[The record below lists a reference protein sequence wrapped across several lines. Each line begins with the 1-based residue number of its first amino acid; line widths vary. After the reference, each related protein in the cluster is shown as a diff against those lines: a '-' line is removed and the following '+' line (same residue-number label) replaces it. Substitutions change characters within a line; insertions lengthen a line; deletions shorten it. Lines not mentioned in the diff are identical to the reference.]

1 MDSSRH
7 ERICETNA
15 FQLAMNLWSSFGY
28 FENEDDDLRVLSK
41 DEDLAV
47 SFEEC
52 VKDGTARIVLNED
65 TSINAAPKELQ
76 EEYELALV
84 SGDEEHLVS
93 NCT

>member
-1 MDSSRH
+1 
-7 ERICETNA
+7 
-15 FQLAMNLWSSFGY
+15 MNLWSSFGY

-52 VKDGTARIVLNED
+52 VKDGTARIALDED

-76 EEYELALV
+76 EEIDAALPF
-84 SGDEEHLVS
+84 
-93 NCT
+93 

>member
-7 ERICETNA
+7 ERICETNG

-84 SGDEEHLVS
+84 SGDEERLVS
-93 NCT
+93 NCI